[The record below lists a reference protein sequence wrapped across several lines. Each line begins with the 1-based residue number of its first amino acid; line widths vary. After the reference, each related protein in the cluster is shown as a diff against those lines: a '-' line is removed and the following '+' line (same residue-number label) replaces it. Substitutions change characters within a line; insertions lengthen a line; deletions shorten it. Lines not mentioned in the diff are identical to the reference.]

1 MDLRRA
7 ILDSSLKLI
16 EEKGLDALSMREV
29 ARSLQVTH
37 GAPYY
42 HFPDRSAILA
52 ALVEEGLVV
61 LTQELENAAKAQEDP
76 RAAFEACGRSYVE
89 FALTHGAYFRVMF
102 RPELTGKTNRAAID
116 AAAAKSFAVLVDV
129 IRRCQAAGICTEI
142 DTEALALTGWSTAHG
157 LASLCLDGPLS
168 AKGDPR
174 ELAKTVGKT
183 LGALLAHGPTLAAR

>member
-1 MDLRRA
+1 MDRRRA

-42 HFPDRSAILA
+42 HFPDRSVILA

-61 LTQELENAAKAQEDP
+61 LTQELENAAKAHADP
-76 RAAFEACGRSYVE
+76 RAAFEACGPSYVE

-102 RPELTGKTNRAAID
+102 RYAWMARSPRKVTHENLRKPWERRSAHCWRTGRHWQPVEFIAIQ
-116 AAAAKSFAVLVDV
+116 
-129 IRRCQAAGICTEI
+129 RQ
-142 DTEALALTGWSTAHG
+142 
-157 LASLCLDGPLS
+157 
-168 AKGDPR
+168 
-174 ELAKTVGKT
+174 
-183 LGALLAHGPTLAAR
+183 